1 MQWFCN
7 AITGRGVSA
16 LAIVPVRMI
25 RVNRNQTAT
34 ALTAGGTP
42 ARPRGPVLVVDAD
55 PAVRRVLRLV
65 LEGAGFECTACEA
78 VEDADPLIRQFR
90 PKLVMIEVQQPGE
103 TSASLAM
110 RLARGGGWR
119 PRVALMSAYPRP
131 RPSYEDY
138 FFPKPIEFDRLLET
152 LEAIER
158 EDW

>member
-1 MQWFCN
+1 MN
-7 AITGRGVSA
+7 
-16 LAIVPVRMI
+16 
-25 RVNRNQTAT
+25 RVNRNQAAT
-34 ALTAGGTP
+34 TPTGGGAFQRT
-42 ARPRGPVLVVDAD
+42 RGPVLVVDTD

-65 LEGAGFECTACEA
+65 LEGAGFECAACET
-78 VEDADPLIRQFR
+78 VDDAEGLIGSLR
-90 PKLVMIEVQQPGE
+90 PKLVLAEVHHQDE
-103 TSASLAM
+103 TGAALAM

-138 FFPKPIEFDRLLET
+138 FFPKPIDFERLLET